1 MGIAAVSLIFVYEDE
16 VKSIIIGELN
26 KNLKSEVKV
35 DPKNI
40 DLTFIKSFP
49 KCALEFKDVL
59 ILEAVEKK
67 ERDTLIF
74 AEDILL
80 MFNLKD
86 LWNKNYT
93 INKINVNGAQ

>member
-1 MGIAAVSLIFVYEDE
+1 M
-16 VKSIIIGELN
+16 
-26 KNLKSEVKV
+26 KV

-59 ILEAVEKK
+59 ILEATEKK

-74 AEDILL
+74 AENIRL

-93 INKINVNGAQ
+93 INKIMVYINKKYK